1 MEAIPIFGGSVE
13 EKKDDQG
20 TVPGKVVDDFV
31 TTRAGRVV
39 KDGTPGERVYDRGES
54 VVAKMNRERAVFD
67 KDLFFQDLYENF
79 LICVQRHEARQK
91 PGSGIIV
98 RWNTGDSFD
107 DFLSDALANVDRQIE
122 SIKFAKAVG
131 AQKMIALEGD
141 FFLSEAKLA
150 PGSEAVSKKFSS
162 EDHDALYEILRKAK
176 ETILEYRTGKI
187 QMIINTK
194 TGRVR
199 VAKGTN

>member
-1 MEAIPIFGGSVE
+1 MEE
-13 EKKDDQG
+13 QKDDLK
-20 TVPGKVVDDFV
+20 TVKSAAMADDFV
-31 TTRAGRVV
+31 SAQAGHLV
-39 KDGTPGERVYDRGES
+39 KEGTSGAERVYDRGES

-79 LICVQRHEARQK
+79 LICVQRHEIRQK
-91 PGSGIIV
+91 PKSGIVI

-107 DFLSDALANVDRQIE
+107 DFMSDALDNVDRQLE

-131 AQKMIALEGD
+131 AKKLTAIEGD

-150 PGSEAVSKKFSS
+150 SGSESVGKKFGV
-162 EDHDALYEILRKAK
+162 EDYDALYEILRRAR
-176 ETILEYRTGKI
+176 ETILAYRTGKI

-199 VAKGTN
+199 VAEGTN